1 MRRPG
6 HHAIPSAPACPSN
19 AAALPGA
26 PGAGQPGLGES
37 QKPEVDRKKAPKAP
51 SLQRK
56 FAGKVSTLSSK
67 ITELK
72 CMQTQLSASDL
83 SRVYLGRTTGQVLT
97 SI

>member
-1 MRRPG
+1 MKRPG
-6 HHAIPSAPACPSN
+6 HHAIPSGPARPSN

-26 PGAGQPGLGES
+26 PGVGQPAVGDPPP
-37 QKPEVDRKKAPKAP
+37 PEADRKKPKAP

-72 CMQTQLSASDL
+72 CLQTQLRGSDL
-83 SRVYLGRTTGQVLT
+83 SLV
-97 SI
+97 